1 MKSGKTPAAG
11 IAFGVALV
19 SLMISS
25 VLFFQMQ
32 GLRGKTTEQLAE
44 CSFHLH
50 RTGALLETLG
60 ISLEPGPGYESLNL
74 TWPPTALRSDAA
86 RALDQSRVAVA
97 LGQLRNIQMAFVMRM
112 TEEERF
118 GYPPSSTIRSYAD
131 FREILLDYAFLPA
144 DPLEKGWIF
153 LGYLR
158 PSPDTFL
165 LVTEARN
172 QERTLIMITPEQIT
186 PWHATP

>member
-1 MKSGKTPAAG
+1 MEQGKTPAAG
-11 IAFGVALV
+11 IAFGIALV
-19 SLMISS
+19 SLLISG

-32 GLRGKTTEQLAE
+32 GLRGKIKEQLAE

-60 ISLEPGPGYESLNL
+60 ISLDPGPGYESLNL
-74 TWPPTALRSDAA
+74 TLPPVPLQSEAA
-86 RALDQSRVAVA
+86 RALDQSKMAVA
-97 LGQLRNIQMAFVMRM
+97 LGQLRNIQMAFVML
-112 TEEERF
+112 TAEEERP
-118 GYPPSSTIRSYAD
+118 GYPSSSTIRSYAD
-131 FREILLDYAFLPA
+131 FREILSDYAFLPA

-172 QERTLIMITPEQIT
+172 RERTLILITPEQIT

>member
-1 MKSGKTPAAG
+1 MEQGKTPAAG
-11 IAFGVALV
+11 IAFGVALI
-19 SLMISS
+19 SLLISG

-32 GLRGKTTEQLAE
+32 SLRGKTIDQLAE

-60 ISLEPGPGYESLNL
+60 ISLEPGAGYESLNL
-74 TWPPTALRSDAA
+74 TWPPVPLQSEAA
-86 RALDQSRVAVA
+86 RALDQSKMAVA
-97 LGQLRNIQMAFVMRM
+97 LGLLRNIQMAFVMR
-112 TEEERF
+112 TAEDDRR
-118 GYPPSSTIRSYAD
+118 GYPPSSAINSYTD
-131 FREILLDYAFLPA
+131 FREFLSDFAFLPA

-158 PSPDTFL
+158 PSPDSFL

-172 QERTLIMITPEQIT
+172 RERTLITITPEQIT
-186 PWHATP
+186 PWLATP